1 MCIRDSIYTNHY
13 KDEIYEALRSVEGL
27 AESTNVKS
35 LNEIDENE
43 LHLIID
49 SDFIKVPLPWEGTEP
64 PIVFGPIPFST
75 EDLVAVVLCKLGYE
89 EEALNFCKL
98 PLLRETLKHRI
109 QLQNFEQSVVEPNSN
124 EADHCSLHN
133 HAILVHYVSH
143 LHNGVSPEQL
153 FEQAI
158 TAAPSD
164 EHAAFSARHLSVLL
178 LDKGKHGEAEGLLR
192 TYYENALT
200 EKEKRYLELDLINV
214 LLSDQ
219 LFTLQDSDLTAL
231 KSMIWESIK
240 YFEKHEIQYATAS
253 LYTSASEITNVE
265 KSYTES
271 LGYISKAISIYEN
284 EYLPEFLASAYL
296 RKGTLLYTWA
306 QDSNPQFYQSAID
319 TYQEALKTFTREE
332 FPHVYAEIHHNLA
345 VIYAEM
351 PAEDTKKAMWSAFS
365 ASSFKES
372 VEYFQKE
379 TYPYEYAMVANN
391 YANALLKYPPSKTGD
406 NAEKAVYYYLEALEI
421 RDAQQFPIERA
432 HTILN
437 YLEACWRVQN
447 INKIMERARYKDM
460 LEKAREIKEL
470 TTDQELLT
478 QTQEHLD
485 QLSELGLA
493 IMKG

>member
-1 MCIRDSIYTNHY
+1 MISIYTDHY
-13 KDEIYEALRSVEGL
+13 IDEIHEALRSVEGL
-27 AESTNVKS
+27 AESTNVKP

-64 PIVFGPIPFST
+64 PIVFGPIPFSS
-75 EDLVAVVLCKLGYE
+75 EDVVAVVLSKLGYE

-98 PLLRETLKHRI
+98 SSVGEILKHRI
-109 QLQNFEQSVVEPNSN
+109 QLQNFEQSVVVPN
-124 EADHCSLHN
+124 ADAVDYYSLHN

-158 TAAPSD
+158 SVAPSD

-178 LDKGKHGEAEGLLR
+178 LDNGKHEEAEGLLR
-192 TYYENALT
+192 TYYENALS
-200 EKEKRYLELDLINV
+200 EKAKRYLELDLINV

-219 LFTLQDSDLTAL
+219 LFTLQGDDLEAL

-240 YFEKHEIQYATAS
+240 YFEKHAIQWAAAS

-306 QDSNPQFYQSAID
+306 QDDNPQFYQSAID

-351 PAEDTKKAMWSAFS
+351 PAQDTKKAMWSAFS
-365 ASSFKES
+365 ATSFKECLDF
-372 VEYFQKE
+372 YQKE

-391 YANALLKYPPSKTGD
+391 YANALLKYPAAKTGD

-421 RDAQQFPIERA
+421 RDAHQFPVERA

-447 INKIMERARYKDM
+447 INKTMERARYKDM
-460 LEKAREIKEL
+460 LEKAREIKKL
-470 TTDQELLT
+470 TTDKELLN
-478 QTQEHLD
+478 QAQAHLD
-485 QLSELGLA
+485 QLSGLGLA
-493 IMKG
+493 IMKD